1 MSDKFIQP
9 VQAIIITTTR
19 MIGPCPRCGGSMQ
32 TYTCSWFTT
41 ESICTTCQQEE
52 KSAPNFEAA
61 RAAEADAIRRGDFNF
76 PGIGLAPEDV
86 EALAASRRERK

>member
-9 VQAIIITTTR
+9 AQAIIITTKR
-19 MIGPCPRCGGSMQ
+19 MIGPCPRCGGSMRS
-32 TYTCSWFTT
+32 YTCSWFTT

-61 RAAEADAIRRGDFNF
+61 RAAEEAAIRNGDYNF
-76 PGIGLAPEDV
+76 PGIGLAAEDL
-86 EALAASRRERK
+86 EALAAARRGRR